1 MGVAKET
8 VTRNFADNSCV
19 RPEKTSAGWLKL
31 SAQAHSDLQGHT
43 VIVRHR

>member
-19 RPEKTSAGWLKL
+19 RPELFLELK
-31 SAQAHSDLQGHT
+31 
-43 VIVRHR
+43 IFNF

>member
-19 RPEKTSAGWLKL
+19 RPEIKAILVTNLHIYNIDKFKIL
-31 SAQAHSDLQGHT
+31 
-43 VIVRHR
+43 

>member
-19 RPEKTSAGWLKL
+19 RPAFLTGPTHEILKSAVYAL
-31 SAQAHSDLQGHT
+31 SGAL
-43 VIVRHR
+43 